1 MVVTCPNCTTRLQLD
16 NAKIPT
22 RPFSVRCPKCEQIIN
37 TQPPPQP
44 SQKDA
49 LGAVGDLPV
58 STRAQQEMSVTRAPV
73 VNGDAQEPAPGAP
86 AGAQDST
93 EGELARLLS
102 ALLRRGAV
110 DPAAAPLHDARR
122 PAWERRRA
130 LLCVGSAQGDDAA
143 RCLAENNFD
152 VYVAADA
159 AQAVER
165 MREDVP
171 DVLVLDAEFD
181 TREQGAI
188 MLGREINS
196 LRMPERRRLVF
207 VQLSTSART
216 GDAHAAFLL
225 NANLIVNTSE
235 VKELPRALERNI
247 RDLNELYRNFN
258 KALNVPEL

>member
-1 MVVTCPNCTTRLQLD
+1 MIVTCPNCTTRLQLD
-16 NAKIPT
+16 DAKIPT

-44 SQKDA
+44 TQKDA
-49 LGAVGDLPV
+49 LAAVGDLPT
-58 STRAQQEMSVTRAPV
+58 STRAQQEMSVTRAPIM
-73 VNGDAQEPAPGAP
+73 GGEAQEPSAHAPDSAP
-86 AGAQDST
+86 ASA
-93 EGELARLLS
+93 EGELLRLLS
-102 ALLRRGAV
+102 SLLRRGAGEGV
-110 DPAAAPLHDARR
+110 GEQAARR
-122 PAWERRRA
+122 APWERRRA

-143 RCLAENNFD
+143 RSLAENNFD

-188 MLGREINS
+188 AIGRELNS

-207 VQLSTSART
+207 VQLSTTART

-225 NANLIVNTSE
+225 NANLVVNTAE
-235 VKELPRALERNI
+235 VRELPRALERNI

>member
-1 MVVTCPNCTTRLQLD
+1 MIVTCPNCTTRLQLD
-16 NAKIPT
+16 DAKIPT

-37 TQPPPQP
+37 TQPPQQP
-44 SQKDA
+44 AQKDA
-49 LGAVGDLPV
+49 LAAVGDLPA
-58 STRAQQEMSVTRAPV
+58 STRAQQEMSATRVPV
-73 VNGDAQEPAPGAP
+73 IGGDAPEQAAGAAP
-86 AGAQDST
+86 ASA
-93 EGELARLLS
+93 EGELLRLLS
-102 ALLRRGAV
+102 SLLRRGAGEGG
-110 DPAAAPLHDARR
+110 DAQAARR
-122 PAWERRRA
+122 APWERRSA

-143 RCLAENNFD
+143 RSLAENNFD

-188 MLGREINS
+188 LLNREINS

-207 VQLSTSART
+207 VQLSTTART
-216 GDAHAAFLL
+216 GDAHAAFLV
-225 NANLIVNTSE
+225 NANLVVNTAE

-247 RDLNELYRNFN
+247 RDLNDLYRNFN

>member
-1 MVVTCPNCTTRLQLD
+1 MIVTCPSCTTRLQLD

-37 TQPPPQP
+37 AQPPPQP

-49 LGAVGDLPV
+49 LAAVGDLPV
-58 STRAQQEMSVTRAPV
+58 SSRAQQEMSVTRAPV
-73 VNGDAQEPAPGAP
+73 VSGDGQELAP
-86 AGAQDST
+86 AAPASAQGSA
-93 EGELARLLS
+93 EGELVRLLS
-102 ALLRRGAV
+102 ALLRRGAT
-110 DPAAAPLHDARR
+110 DAAAPLNDARR

-143 RCLAENNFD
+143 RSLAENNFD
-152 VYVAADA
+152 VYVAADVT
-159 AQAVER
+159 QAVER

-188 MLGREINS
+188 VLGREINS
-196 LRMPERRRLVF
+196 LRMTERRRLVF

-225 NANLIVNTSE
+225 NANLVVNTSE

>member
-1 MVVTCPNCTTRLQLD
+1 MIVTCPNCTTRLQLD
-16 NAKIPT
+16 DAKIPA

-37 TQPPPQP
+37 AQPPSPP

-49 LGAVGDLPV
+49 LAAVGDLPA
-58 STRAQQEMSVTRAPV
+58 STRAQQEMNVTRAPIM
-73 VNGDAQEPAPGAP
+73 GDVQEPSAHAPGEAP
-86 AGAQDST
+86 ASA
-93 EGELARLLS
+93 EGELLRLLS
-102 ALLRRGAV
+102 SMLRRGAG
-110 DPAAAPLHDARR
+110 DAAAPHDARR

-143 RCLAENNFD
+143 RSLAENNFD

-181 TREQGAI
+181 TREQGANVV
-188 MLGREINS
+188 GRELNT

-207 VQLSTSART
+207 VQLSTTART

-225 NANLIVNTSE
+225 NANLIVNASE

>member
-1 MVVTCPNCTTRLQLD
+1 MIVTCPNCTTRLQLD
-16 NAKIPT
+16 DAKIPT

-44 SQKDA
+44 AQKDA
-49 LGAVGDLPV
+49 LSAVGDLPA
-58 STRAQQEMSVTRAPV
+58 STRAQQEMTVTRAPV
-73 VNGDAQEPAPGAP
+73 MGGDVSPTPHAPDVAH
-86 AGAQDST
+86 ASA
-93 EGELARLLS
+93 EGELLKLLS
-102 ALLRRGAV
+102 SLLRRGAGEGGE
-110 DPAAAPLHDARR
+110 AQTARR
-122 PAWERRRA
+122 APWERRSA

-143 RCLAENNFD
+143 RSLAENNFD

-165 MREDVP
+165 MREVVP

-188 MLGREINS
+188 LLGREINS
-196 LRMPERRRLVF
+196 LRMAERRRLVF
-207 VQLSTSART
+207 VQLSTTART

-225 NANLIVNTSE
+225 NANLVVNTAE

-258 KALNVPEL
+258 KALNVAEL

>member
-1 MVVTCPNCTTRLQLD
+1 MIVTCPNCTTRLQLD

-37 TQPPPQP
+37 TQPPAQP
-44 SQKDA
+44 AQKDA
-49 LGAVGDLPV
+49 LTAVGDLPA
-58 STRAQQEMSVTRAPV
+58 STRAQREMSVTRAPV
-73 VNGDAQEPAPGAP
+73 VNGNALAEPTPAPAD
-86 AGAQDST
+86 AHASA
-93 EGELARLLS
+93 ESELVRLLS
-102 ALLRRGAV
+102 SLLRRGAP
-110 DPAAAPLHDARR
+110 DAAAPHDARR

-143 RCLAENNFD
+143 RSLAENNFD

-181 TREQGAI
+181 PREQGAI

-207 VQLSTSART
+207 VQLSSSART
-216 GDAHAAFLL
+216 SDAHAAFLL
-225 NANLIVNTSE
+225 NANLVVNTSE

-247 RDLNELYRNFN
+247 RDLNELYRNLN
-258 KALNVPEL
+258 KALNVSEL